1 MRPTDPLALSAQQWR
16 PRTYAPR
23 PQRVADRIHMH
34 GTRIEPL
41 HPQRICG
48 LQRLSNAVVIGLFAV
63 IAVLSAV
70 HGWRW

>member
-1 MRPTDPLALSAQQWR
+1 
-16 PRTYAPR
+16 
-23 PQRVADRIHMH
+23 MH